1 MPKPEA
7 FKPRYLLLD
16 THVWIWLIN
25 GSPEIDHKQYLNTVQ
40 QYARKDAVRISAIS
54 IWELAMLVSKKRLS
68 LSKDVSLWVK
78 ESLKVNGLAV
88 EALSTDILLES
99 AQMDD
104 SAHGDPADRMI
115 LVTAKHIKA
124 AIMTA
129 DGQMIEYCKHHGLP
143 VEPIK
148 K

>member
-1 MPKPEA
+1 MPKAMA
-7 FKPRYLLLD
+7 FNPQYLLLD

-25 GSPEIDHKQYLNTVQ
+25 GSGEIKNKNYLQIIEQYS
-40 QYARKDAVRISAIS
+40 RKDHVRISAIS
-54 IWELAMLVSKKRLS
+54 IWELGMLVAKKRLT

-78 ESLKVNGLAV
+78 ESLKASSLAV
-88 EALSTDILLES
+88 ESLSADILLES
-99 AQMDD
+99 TQMDD

-115 LVTAKHIKA
+115 LTTAKHIKA
-124 AIMTA
+124 AVMTA
-129 DGQMIEYCKHHGLP
+129 DTQMIEYCKQHGWP